1 MSQAQALPSIA
12 SLTQSIP
19 QSDAA
24 QMQARQ
30 HHIDARDSGAWSM
43 SQAQSKHSSGVSNT
57 TNLQLQTILN
67 AEDSPSRASVP
78 ETPQSLR
85 QPSQTPQA
93 LPSFNHNFDT
103 RQSLDASSSYLE
115 SRRSSVDSRMNAG
128 MTHLAIS
135 PSSPYESQNTSRV
148 SLVSSLQQ
156 QRGITAAENHRHSGP
171 PLSPLGPRDSIRST
185 DSVRSNQAPRRAPVI
200 NPNPRNV
207 SGMPDPMA
215 AAPTKGFPWAFPD
228 AEPDERRGSSSGD
241 SSIERSTRSIP
252 SRQNSFATSI
262 NSSIYA
268 EALPPGQKRF
278 EDEIPHT
285 HHHSMQHRNI
295 TNLQSEHAA
304 TPGTGN
310 YSRTPELRV
319 SHKMAERKRR
329 SEMKQL
335 FDELNG
341 IIPNSPGNKSSK
353 WEILTKSIEYIRSLQ
368 RNYDRIQSD
377 NTRMRQE
384 SANASY
390 NPRSSEVERENAE
403 LKQEL
408 HAAWQ
413 QLRQMDPNHPHVFGS
428 MTSFLAHNQ
437 SQAGQGQQNV
447 LPPLQ
452 QQQQPQW
459 QNGAQHT
466 AQPTAMQGV
475 EFAGGRPYSH
485 R

>member
-12 SLTQSIP
+12 SLTHNLP
-19 QSDAA
+19 QSDAV
-24 QMQARQ
+24 QMQSRQ
-30 HHIDARDSGAWSM
+30 PPEARDSGTWSI
-43 SQAQSKHSSGVSNT
+43 SQTQSKHSSGVSNT
-57 TNLQLQTILN
+57 TNLQLQNILN
-67 AEDSPSRASVP
+67 AEDSPSRNSVP
-78 ETPQSLR
+78 ETPQSAR
-85 QPSQTPQA
+85 QLSQTPQA
-93 LPSFNHNFDT
+93 LPPFNHTFDN

-128 MTHLAIS
+128 MNHLAIS

-156 QRGITAAENHRHSGP
+156 QRGITQENRQNGGP
-171 PLSPLGPRDSIRST
+171 PLSPLGPRDS
-185 DSVRSNQAPRRAPVI
+185 VRANQAPRRAPVI
-200 NPNPRNV
+200 NPNPRSV

-295 TNLQSEHAA
+295 TNLQSEHAS

-341 IIPNSPGNKSSK
+341 ILPNSPGNKSSK

-368 RNYDRIQSD
+368 RNFDRIQSD
-377 NTRMRQE
+377 NNRLRQE
-384 SANASY
+384 SATAAY
-390 NPRSSEVERENAE
+390 NPRTSELERENTE
-403 LKQEL
+403 LKHEL

-428 MTSFLAHNQ
+428 MTNYLAQQQ
-437 SQAGQGQQNV
+437 SQPGQGQQNV

-452 QQQQPQW
+452 QPQW
-459 QNGAQHT
+459 QNGVQPAV
-466 AQPTAMQGV
+466 QPTAMQGV
-475 EFAGGRPYSH
+475 EFAGARQYNH

>member
-1 MSQAQALPSIA
+1 
-12 SLTQSIP
+12 
-19 QSDAA
+19 
-24 QMQARQ
+24 MQARQ

-148 SLVSSLQQ
+148 SLVS
-156 QRGITAAENHRHSGP
+156 
-171 PLSPLGPRDSIRST
+171 
-185 DSVRSNQAPRRAPVI
+185 
-200 NPNPRNV
+200 
-207 SGMPDPMA
+207 
-215 AAPTKGFPWAFPD
+215 K
-228 AEPDERRGSSSGD
+228 
-241 SSIERSTRSIP
+241 
-252 SRQNSFATSI
+252 
-262 NSSIYA
+262 
-268 EALPPGQKRF
+268 
-278 EDEIPHT
+278 IPHT

-384 SANASY
+384 SATASY